1 MSVKTEAHLINIKKL
16 KSILI
21 IGILCVVAFWIGLY
35 AFRTHK
41 PPTPMPKVTSTG
53 SGPGQVG
60 LQEINFVQIK
70 DGVKLWE
77 LKAEAVEYQKPK
89 DLVSFKKVTL
99 TYFPKGDKP
108 ITLVGNLGNL
118 NTQTKNIFIEGEV
131 VISTPEGYELKVPF
145 LHYRDDIREIS
156 SEGTFTLKSHA
167 VLLDGQGMTMNLD
180 SQKVRVKSKVRMTLY
195 HSFLRS

>member
-1 MSVKTEAHLINIKKL
+1 VYAKNEAHLINIKKL
-16 KSILI
+16 KSILL

-35 AFRTHK
+35 AFRTQK
-41 PPTPMPKVTSTG
+41 PATPVPKATNAG

-60 LQEINFVQIK
+60 LQEINFVQVKNGI
-70 DGVKLWE
+70 KLWE
-77 LKAEAVEYQKPK
+77 LKAEAVEYQKLK
-89 DLVSFKKVTL
+89 NVVSFKKVTL
-99 TYFPKGDKP
+99 TYFPKDEKP

-118 NTQTKNIFIEGEV
+118 DTQTKNIFIEGEV

-145 LHYRDDIREIS
+145 LHYRDDLREIS
-156 SEGTFTLKSHA
+156 SEGTFTLKSRA

>member
-1 MSVKTEAHLINIKKL
+1 MSAKTEAHLINIKKL

-35 AFRTHK
+35 AFRTQK
-41 PPTPMPKVTSTG
+41 PATPVPKVTNAG

-60 LQEINFVQIK
+60 LQEINFVQVK
-70 DGVKLWE
+70 NGVKLWE
-77 LKAEAVEYQKPK
+77 LKAEAVEYQQSKN
-89 DLVSFKKVTL
+89 LVSFKKVTL
-99 TYFPKGDKP
+99 TYFPKEDKP

-118 NTQTKNIFIEGEV
+118 DTKTKDIFIEGEV

-145 LHYRDDIREIS
+145 LYYRDDIREVS
-156 SEGTFTLKSHA
+156 SEGTVTFKSSA
-167 VLLDGQGMTMNLD
+167 ILLDGQGMTMNLD
-180 SQKVRVKSKVRMTLY
+180 SQKVWVKKKVRMTLY

>member
-1 MSVKTEAHLINIKKL
+1 MINIKKL

-35 AFRTHK
+35 AFRTQK
-41 PPTPMPKVTSTG
+41 PATPVPKVSTAG

-60 LQEINFVQIK
+60 LQEINFVQVK

-77 LKAEAVEYQKPK
+77 LKAEAVEYQQPK
-89 DLVSFKKVTL
+89 NQVSFKKVTL

-108 ITLVGNLGNL
+108 ISLVGNLGKL
-118 NTQTKNIFIEGEV
+118 DTQTKNIFIEGEV

-145 LHYRDDIREIS
+145 LYYRDDIREVS
-156 SEGTFTLKSHA
+156 SEGTFTLKGPA
-167 VLLDGQGMTMNLD
+167 ILLDGQGMTLNLD
-180 SQKVRVKSKVRMTLY
+180 SQKVWVKRKVRMTLY
-195 HSFLRS
+195 HSFLKS